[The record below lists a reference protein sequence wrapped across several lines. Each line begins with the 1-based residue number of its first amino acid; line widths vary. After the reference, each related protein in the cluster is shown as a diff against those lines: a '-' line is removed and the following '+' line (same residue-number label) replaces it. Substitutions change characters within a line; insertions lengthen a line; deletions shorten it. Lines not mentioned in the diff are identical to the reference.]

1 MESLHRMF
9 REREREREREMIDLK
24 IVMEDFDKYPV
35 QELRERE
42 RERETQSNLKNENK
56 ESKDTFFLSFL
67 FLVALFFIELVT
79 VAYDVGLF

>member
-1 MESLHRMF
+1 MNWVSEKIIKIGNLHNQKITRT
-9 REREREREREMIDLK
+9 LK
-24 IVMEDFDKYPV
+24 P
-35 QELRERE
+35 ELWNHYIECLERE

>member
-1 MESLHRMF
+1 MNWVSEKIIKIGNLHNQKITRTLKPELWNHYRECLE

-42 RERETQSNLKNENK
+42 RERDSIQFK
-56 ESKDTFFLSFL
+56 E
-67 FLVALFFIELVT
+67 
-79 VAYDVGLF
+79 

>member
-1 MESLHRMF
+1 
-9 REREREREREMIDLK
+9 MIDLK

-42 RERETQSNLKNENK
+42 RERERYTQSNLKNENK

-67 FLVALFFIELVT
+67 FLVAVFFIELVT

>member
-1 MESLHRMF
+1 
-9 REREREREREMIDLK
+9 MIDLK

-35 QELRERE
+35 QELRE

-67 FLVALFFIELVT
+67 FLVAVFFIELVT